1 MRLNPDCIRDI
12 LLTAEE
18 NIQYKDNQ
26 LISMC
31 YSNNPTNFERLK
43 KYSNEEIRYHIIQC
57 GQHNFIQISA
67 TTYETIL
74 IRDLTPLGHEFLTN
88 IRSNTVWN
96 KTISIANKLGS
107 TSLDVLIKIATGVL
121 TQMINKQLGY

>member
-18 NIQYKDNQ
+18 TIQYKDNH

-31 YSNNPTNFERLK
+31 YSNVPSKFGRLA
-43 KYSNEEIRYHIIQC
+43 KYSNDEIRYHIIQC
-57 GQHNFIQISA
+57 RQHNFIQILS

-74 IRDLTPLGHEFLTN
+74 IGDLTPLGHEFLTN
-88 IRSNTVWN
+88 ISSNTIWN
-96 KTISIANKLGS
+96 KTISIANNLGS
-107 TSLDVLIKIATGVL
+107 TSLDVLLKVSTGVL
-121 TQMINKQLGY
+121 TQMINKHLGY

>member
-1 MRLNPDCIRDI
+1 MRLNPDCVRDI

-18 NIQYKDNQ
+18 TIQYRNNQ

-31 YSNNPTNFERLK
+31 YSNNPAKFERLS
-43 KYSNEEIRYHIIQC
+43 KYSNAEIRYHIMQC
-57 GQHNFIQISA
+57 RQHKFIQILS

-74 IRDLTPLGHEFLTN
+74 IGDLTPLGHEFLTN

-107 TSLDVLIKIATGVL
+107 TSLDILIKIATGVL
-121 TQMINKQLGY
+121 TQSINKQLGY